1 MFAGAAAWYTDG
13 QKKEVAAVRSAA
25 PMKAAKIGYLVISAL
40 LCMMGVL
47 VIVHPEASMHTVGM
61 LCGLMLIAFGAI
73 KLVGY
78 FSKDLFRLAFEND
91 LSSGVLMLVLG
102 SSLLLHTEGSLAFF
116 CTVLGILILTDG
128 LIKVQISVE
137 AGPFGIRQWPLL
149 LVAAIVTACFGCA
162 LIFRPSARISMMG
175 RLLGVSLIVDGVLNV
190 ITMLMT
196 VKIIERQYADEMH
209 DPCAPTKGIG

>member
-47 VIVHPEASMHTVGM
+47 VIVHPEASMHTDGI

-91 LSSGVLMLVLG
+91 LSSGILMLVLG
-102 SSLLLHTEGSLAFF
+102 ASLLLHTEGSLSFF

-128 LIKVQISVE
+128 LFKVQIAVE
-137 AGPFGIRQWPLL
+137 ARTFGIPQWPLL
-149 LVAAIVTACFGCA
+149 LAAAFVTACFGCV
-162 LIFRPSARISMMG
+162 LIFRPSLQVQLMG
-175 RLLGVSLIVDGVLNV
+175 RLLGVSLILDAILNT
-190 ITMLMT
+190 ITMLTT
-196 VKIIERQYADEMH
+196 VKIIRSQRAAEKEV
-209 DPCAPTKGIG
+209 PCV

>member
-1 MFAGAAAWYTDG
+1 MFAGSAAWYTDG

-47 VIVHPEASMHTVGM
+47 VIVHPEASMHTVGI

-73 KLVGY
+73 KLLGY

-128 LIKVQISVE
+128 LIKVQIAVE

-175 RLLGVSLIVDGVLNV
+175 RLLGISLIVDGVLNV